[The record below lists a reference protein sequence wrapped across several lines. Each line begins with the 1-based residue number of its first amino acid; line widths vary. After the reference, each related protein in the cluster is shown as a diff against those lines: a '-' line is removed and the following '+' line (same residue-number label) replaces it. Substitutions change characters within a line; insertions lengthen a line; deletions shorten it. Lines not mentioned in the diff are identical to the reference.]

1 MRGLYGQSEGNE
13 SRSQSAQL
21 EERFLDNDIVE
32 GQHVVVLHRMVKE
45 RCWQQVTAYTEKLKK
60 SGHGPA
66 RIESMMS
73 RAMHG
78 LKF

>member
-13 SRSQSAQL
+13 SRNEVEQFGDRL
-21 EERFLDNDIVE
+21 LDNQLVE
-32 GQHVVVLHRMVKE
+32 GQHVAVLHRMVKE
-45 RCWQQVTAYTEKLKK
+45 RCWRQITEYTDKLKK

-66 RIESMMS
+66 RIESMLS

-78 LKF
+78 IKF